1 SCSARTHP
9 ADAGWVREVIAAG
22 VQDTAL
28 PPGAPEDP
36 AEVDRW
42 LADGIHELPRSG
54 QGIHLAMAT
63 PDGIVGSISVY
74 NADPQTGTAEVGY
87 GVHPEHRGRG
97 YATEALRGLA
107 GHLLGTGVLNKIR
120 LRARPDNIA
129 SLRVAEKA
137 GFVKEGVEPGAE
149 VDEDGVHDLVVFG
162 LVRED
167 ARP

>member
-1 SCSARTHP
+1 
-9 ADAGWVREVIAAG
+9 
-22 VQDTAL
+22 
-28 PPGAPEDP
+28 
-36 AEVDRW
+36 
-42 LADGIHELPRSG
+42 
-54 QGIHLAMAT
+54 MAT

-137 GFVKEGVEPGAE
+137 GFVKEASSRKGWSPGPRWTRTASTTWWCSVWSARTRGPSGARARRRRTGSRACRPTGSWTWRLTGPWTWRRTRFPGVAADRSQTWRRTGP
-149 VDEDGVHDLVVFG
+149 
-162 LVRED
+162 
-167 ARP
+167 